1 MSNEIVVVDHSVLKQ
16 KSEIKLLG
24 RNGSVRVAGMERGS
38 ERIRARAVGR
48 GEIEK
53 KQEENG

>member
-1 MSNEIVVVDHSVLKQ
+1 MLNDIIVVGSSVLKQ
-16 KSEIKLLG
+16 KSEIILLG
-24 RNGSVRVAGMERGS
+24 KNGSMRVAGMERGS
-38 ERIRARAVGR
+38 ERIRARAEGR

>member
-1 MSNEIVVVDHSVLKQ
+1 MVDNSVLKQ

-24 RNGSVRVAGMERGS
+24 RNGSARVAGMERGS
-38 ERIRARAVGR
+38 ERIRARAEGR

>member
-1 MSNEIVVVDHSVLKQ
+1 MSTEIVGVDNSGLKQ
-16 KSEIKLLG
+16 KSEIKLFG
-24 RNGSVRVAGMERGS
+24 RNGSVRVAGMEGGS
-38 ERIRARAVGR
+38 ERIRARAEGR